1 MRKKVDPLVQAMV
14 VQAKN
19 SATNKATDQ
28 VIKLLLAIPV
38 MVLHDDFGFGKV
50 RCERFVDGFFRV
62 YDAYTHKYITL
73 EDLMQTLKDEA
84 GVTIS
89 KD

>member
-62 YDAYTHKYITL
+62 YDAYVEERVTID
-73 EDLMQTLKDEA
+73 DLMQTLEDEA
-84 GVTIS
+84 DVTIR
-89 KD
+89 KE

>member
-19 SATNKATDQ
+19 SATNKAIDQ
-28 VIKLLLAIPV
+28 VLKLLLAIPV

-62 YDAYTHKYITL
+62 YDAYVEERVTID
-73 EDLMQTLKDEA
+73 DLMQTLEDEA
-84 GVTIS
+84 DVTIR
-89 KD
+89 KE